1 MVRRGDVGE
10 KGSGVTKHRVEKISV
25 TVVVLGGR
33 RVSCSVNMVKED
45 VGLK

>member
-10 KGSGVTKHRVEKISV
+10 KGSGVTKHRVDKISA

-33 RVSCSVNMVKED
+33 RVSRSVNMVKED

>member
-1 MVRRGDVGE
+1 MVRRGNVGE
-10 KGSGVTKHRVEKISV
+10 KGSGATKHRVEKISV
-25 TVVVLGGR
+25 MVVVLGGR